1 MDEFNFD
8 SDDFSKTEKS
18 SYLNIIVDT
27 TTGEYVE
34 HHISLDQR
42 KRIIELCESI
52 AH

>member
-1 MDEFNFD
+1 MNEFNFD
-8 SDDFSKTEKS
+8 NDDFSVLEKS

-34 HHISLDQR
+34 HPISLDQR
-42 KRIIELCESI
+42 KKIIQICESI